1 MPLESN
7 QTANPKPASNEIPTN
22 GSALHSLALHHESW
36 AEFDAGDLQSPA
48 AIARNRL
55 SEQALIANPTE
66 LRQIFAA
73 NIGSLDS
80 TATGYLNETQIAQGL
95 SDQAV
100 TGKERQMLNI
110 LYRGYDMF
118 ARAGNGITD
127 ANKGINLTDL
137 QIVEKSMNPNLPGDP
152 FEDHMYHLGLT
163 GATFPAAVV
172 GALLGVEAGPPGMA
186 VGAALGAAVGA
197 VGGLAIDALGPL
209 VISPQVY
216 SDVARQY
223 REFTRNF

>member
-1 MPLESN
+1 MPVEAH
-7 QTANPKPASNEIPTN
+7 QATNPKPTIR
-22 GSALHSLALHHESW
+22 HESW

-55 SEQALIANPTE
+55 SEQALVANPTE
-66 LRQIFAA
+66 LRQIFAT

-80 TATGYLNETQIAQGL
+80 TATGYLNETQIAQDL
-95 SDQAV
+95 SDQSV

-118 ARAGNGITD
+118 ASAGNGVTD

-137 QIVEKSMNPNLPGDP
+137 QIVEKSMNTKLPGDP
-152 FEDHMYHLGLT
+152 FADHMHHMGLRI
-163 GATFPAAVV
+163 APFSAVV
-172 GALLGVEAGPPGMA
+172 GALMGAEAGPPGMA

-197 VGGLAIDALGPL
+197 VGGLAIDTLGRL
-209 VISPQVY
+209 VTSPQVY
-216 SDVARQY
+216 SEVAGQY
-223 REFTRNF
+223 REFARKF